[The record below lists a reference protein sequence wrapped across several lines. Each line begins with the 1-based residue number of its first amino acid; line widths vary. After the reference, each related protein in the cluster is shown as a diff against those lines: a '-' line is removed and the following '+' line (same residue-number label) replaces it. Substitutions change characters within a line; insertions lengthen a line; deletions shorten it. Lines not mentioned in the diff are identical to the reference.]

1 MSRPP
6 APTAGR
12 GPRVAKVASAV
23 ASSADVPDRLDWQTF
38 CAAYFPGRRRH
49 DFEALTAYGAYRRS
63 RADEEPSSEEVVR
76 MREAT
81 NGAAGSTA
89 LQGWE
94 DEGGAAL

>member
-1 MSRPP
+1 VSRPP
-6 APTAGR
+6 APTAER
-12 GPRVAKVASAV
+12 EPRVAKVASAV
-23 ASSADVPDRLDWQTF
+23 ASSADVPDRLDWQTY

-49 DFEALTAYGAYRRS
+49 DFEALTEYGAYRHS
-63 RADEEPSSEEVVR
+63 RAADEQSSEEVVLT
-76 MREAT
+76 REAT

>member
-6 APTAGR
+6 APTAER

-38 CAAYFPGRRRH
+38 CAADFPGRRRH

-94 DEGGAAL
+94 DEGGAAS

>member
-1 MSRPP
+1 MNRSP

-12 GPRVAKVASAV
+12 EPRVAKVASPV

-38 CAAYFPGRRRH
+38 RAAYFPGRRRH
-49 DFEALTAYGAYRRS
+49 DFEALTGYGAYRRS
-63 RADEEPSSEEVVR
+63 RVVDERSSHEVVR

>member
-1 MSRPP
+1 
-6 APTAGR
+6 
-12 GPRVAKVASAV
+12 
-23 ASSADVPDRLDWQTF
+23 
-38 CAAYFPGRRRH
+38 
-49 DFEALTAYGAYRRS
+49 
-63 RADEEPSSEEVVR
+63 

>member
-1 MSRPP
+1 VSRPP
-6 APTAGR
+6 APTAER

-38 CAAYFPGRRRH
+38 CAADFPGRRRH

-94 DEGGAAL
+94 DEGGAAS

>member
-1 MSRPP
+1 VSSPP
-6 APTAGR
+6 APTAQR
-12 GPRVAKVASAV
+12 EPRVAKVASAV
-23 ASSADVPDRLDWQTF
+23 ASSADVPDLLDWQTF

-49 DFEALTAYGAYRRS
+49 DFEALTEYGAYRRS
-63 RADEEPSSEEVVR
+63 RAADEQSSEEVVR
-76 MREAT
+76 TREAT

>member
-1 MSRPP
+1 MNRLP
-6 APTAGR
+6 APTAER
-12 GPRVAKVASAV
+12 EPRVAKVASAV

-38 CAAYFPGRRRH
+38 CEAYFPGRRRH
-49 DFEALTAYGAYRRS
+49 DFEALTGYGAYRRS
-63 RADEEPSSEEVVR
+63 RAVDSSEEVVR
-76 MREAT
+76 IREAT